1 MRILYSLSI
10 HLYGLAIWLSS
21 FFKQKSKLWIDGRN
35 NWEEKLVGKIPKN
48 RKVLW
53 MHCSSLGEF
62 EQGRTVIEH
71 VKKSQS
77 NIFILLTFF
86 SPSGYEVRKNY
97 EYADAV
103 VYLPLDTKYNARK
116 FIDIT
121 NPSLVIFV
129 KYEFWFNYIFELS
142 AKNIPLLSISAI
154 FRVEHYFFKWYGAWF
169 LKYLSTIQMFFVQDE
184 TSKKMLL
191 SSKINQVK
199 VSGDTRFDRVYE
211 ISKSIFADD
220 IVSDFSKNS
229 FLIIAGSSWDEDELI
244 LRRFYEEN
252 QSQNIKIII
261 APHHV
266 DSENISRIISEWYA
280 FNPVLYSQINSS
292 KLPETNVMVIDCIG
306 KLMQIYK
313 YGNLAFV
320 GGGFG
325 KGIHNVLEPA
335 TFGLPIAFG
344 PNFNKFKEANDLI
357 SLDVATVINSSSD
370 FKQFA
375 ELQNNYELYV
385 TKSKT
390 ATKYVTEN
398 IGATDV
404 IVDYIAK
411 IL

>member
-1 MRILYSLSI
+1 MRILYSLFI
-10 HLYGLAIWLSS
+10 HLFGLAIWLSS
-21 FFKQKSKLWIDGRN
+21 FFNPKSKLWIDGRR
-35 NWEEKLVGKIPKN
+35 NWKEKLAGKTPKN
-48 RKVLW
+48 RKVVW
-53 MHCSSLGEF
+53 IHCASLGEF

-71 VKKSQS
+71 LKKSQP
-77 NIFILLTFF
+77 NVFILLTFF

-97 EYADAV
+97 EFADAV
-103 VYLPLDTKYNARK
+103 VYLPLDTKNNAKK
-116 FIDIT
+116 FIEIA

-129 KYEFWFNYIFELS
+129 KYEFWFNYIVELNS
-142 AKNIPLLSISAI
+142 EKIPLLSISAI
-154 FRVEHYFFKWYGAWF
+154 FRDEHYFFKWYGAWF
-169 LKYLSTIQMFFVQDE
+169 LKQLATIQMFFVQDE

-191 SSKINQVK
+191 SSKIKEVT

-211 ISKSIFADD
+211 ISKSVFVDD
-220 IVSDFSKNS
+220 LVADFSKNS
-229 FLIIAGSSWDEDELI
+229 FLIIAGSSWPEDELI
-244 LRRFYEEN
+244 LRKFYEEN
-252 QSQNIKIII
+252 QSNNIKLII

-266 DSENISRIISEWYA
+266 DSENISRICNEWIA
-280 FNPVLYSQINSS
+280 FSPVVYSQINLS
-292 KLPETNVMVIDCIG
+292 KLSETNVMVIDCMG
-306 KLMQIYK
+306 KLMQLYK

-335 TFGLPIAFG
+335 TFGLPLAFG

-370 FKQFA
+370 FKHFA
-375 ELQNNYELYV
+375 ELQINNELYI

-390 ATKYVTEN
+390 ATKYITEN